1 MALVLQVDIRHN
13 TEMHKDTQPKDILF
27 MAKAVGV
34 VRHHNTL
41 LEDINLTMKRHDFI
55 TVVGPNGAGKSTL
68 LKALMGI
75 EPISSGVIERASD
88 LKIGYVPQSFIVNPS
103 LPITVRR
110 FLSLDKR
117 IDPIRIDETLEAL
130 ALSQHQST
138 SLHQLSGGERQRVLV
153 ARALL
158 RQPDLLVLD
167 EPAQNLDVRA
177 QLKLYELLS
186 EFYKQSKIS
195 ILMVSHD
202 LHLVMSLTTQVICL
216 YQHICCAGSPKMV
229 TKDPAFTHLFG
240 DEFAQMMAV
249 YHHQHDHGHHHE

>member
-1 MALVLQVDIRHN
+1 
-13 TEMHKDTQPKDILF
+13 
-27 MAKAVGV
+27 
-34 VRHHNTL
+34 
-41 LEDINLTMKRHDFI
+41 
-55 TVVGPNGAGKSTL
+55 
-68 LKALMGI
+68 
-75 EPISSGVIERASD
+75 
-88 LKIGYVPQSFIVNPS
+88 VPQSFTLNPS